1 MAADNQAMRN
11 EEPLSPL
18 SRLFSLPGQDCF
30 NIITIGCKTEGN
42 PHAVVEGLK
51 NTLIN
56 HPRFSSILET
66 GHGEHNVKAKWI
78 PTKVKVE
85 EHVIFPHID
94 PNIENPDQFLED
106 YTTKM
111 AISPMDKSKPLWE
124 FHLLKL
130 KTSHAGSVAVA
141 RFHHSLGDGMSLMS
155 LLLACTRKTCDPEAL
170 PTFVVPKKSN
180 ATYACLSLVTWFWF
194 IVRLLFHTC
203 VEIFKSMV
211 IVCFAGDKATPL
223 KGKPGA
229 TVSINK
235 FIHRIISLDDVKLV
249 KNAMNMTVNDVLL
262 GIVQAGLS
270 RYLIQRYGK
279 SLYFFPSFRNS
290 KSRKLL
296 EKSLHGV
303 VLFNLRPNR
312 NIEDLAKMMEKG
324 SKSRWG
330 NSIGYVLFPLWIRLE
345 KDMLEYIRRAKVT
358 MDRKKL
364 SLEPLFS
371 FALLKLTMG
380 VLGIKAVKNLVTSI
394 FSRTS
399 VIFSNVVGP
408 DEEISF
414 FDHHISYIAASACGL
429 PQGLTIHIQSY
440 VKKVIINLAV
450 DLNVIPDP
458 HYLCDLLIESLQSMK
473 SAVLEMNSHKLEV

>member
-1 MAADNQAMRN
+1 MAAAKQVMPS
-11 EEPLSPL
+11 EEPLSPF
-18 SRLFSLPGQDCF
+18 SRLFSMPGQDCF
-30 NIITIGCKTEGN
+30 NVITIGCKTEGN
-42 PHAVVEGLK
+42 AHAIVEGLK

-66 GHGEHNVKAKWI
+66 GLGEHKVKAKWI
-78 PTKVKVE
+78 PTTVKVE
-85 EHVIFPHID
+85 DHVIVPDID

-106 YTTKM
+106 YTTNM
-111 AISPMDKSKPLWE
+111 ALSPMDKSKPLWE
-124 FHLLKL
+124 FHLLQL
-130 KTSHAGSVAVA
+130 KTSYAGSVAVA

-155 LLLACTRKTCDPEAL
+155 LLLACTRKTCDLEAL
-170 PTFVVPKKSN
+170 PTFVVPKKSK
-180 ATYACLSLVTWFWF
+180 ARHICWSLIAWFWF

-203 VEIFKSMV
+203 VEVFKSMV
-211 IVCFAGDKATPL
+211 IVCFARDNVTPL

-229 TVSINK
+229 TISVNK
-235 FIHRIISLDDVKLV
+235 FIHRIFSLDDVKVV

-262 GIVQAGLS
+262 GVVQAGLS
-270 RYLIQRYGK
+270 RYLSQKIDLNNK
-279 SLYFFPSFRNS
+279 TS
-290 KSRKLL
+290 KSRKVL
-296 EKSLHGV
+296 EKNNIYGV
-303 VLFNLRPNR
+303 VFFNLRPNR

-345 KDMLEYIRRAKVT
+345 EDTLEYIRRAKIT

-364 SLEPLFS
+364 SLEPIFS
-371 FALLKLTMG
+371 FALLKFTMKVFG
-380 VLGIKAVKNLVTSI
+380 LKALKNLVNSI

-399 VIFSNVVGP
+399 VIFTNVVGP

-414 FDHHISYIAASACGL
+414 FDHEISYIAASSCGV

-450 DLNVIPDP
+450 DLSVIPDP
-458 HYLCDLLIESLQSMK
+458 HHLCDLIIDSLSSMK
-473 SAVLEMNSHKLEV
+473 SAVVEMGSYKLEV

>member
-1 MAADNQAMRN
+1 MAAAKQVMPS
-11 EEPLSPL
+11 EELLSPF

-30 NIITIGCKTEGN
+30 NIITMGCKTEGN
-42 PHAVVEGLK
+42 AHAIIEGLK

-66 GHGEHNVKAKWI
+66 GLGEHNVKAKWI
-78 PTKVKVE
+78 PTTVKVE
-85 EHVIFPHID
+85 DHVIVPDID

-106 YTTKM
+106 YTTNM
-111 AISPMDKSKPLWE
+111 ALSPMDKSKPLWE
-124 FHLLKL
+124 FHLLQL
-130 KTSHAGSVAVA
+130 KTSYAGSVAVA

-170 PTFVVPKKSN
+170 PTLVVPKKSN
-180 ATYACLSLVTWFWF
+180 ARHICWSLIAWFWF
-194 IVRLLFHTC
+194 IVRLLFHTV

-211 IVCFAGDKATPL
+211 IVCFARDNATPL

-229 TVSINK
+229 TISVNK
-235 FIHRIISLDDVKLV
+235 FIHRIFNLDDVKVV

-262 GIVQAGLS
+262 GTVQAGLS
-270 RYLIQRYGK
+270 RYLSQRFDLNK
-279 SLYFFPSFRNS
+279 TS
-290 KSRKLL
+290 KSRKIL
-296 EKSLHGV
+296 EKNSIYGV
-303 VLFNLRPNR
+303 VFFNLRPNR

-330 NSIGYVLFPLWIRLE
+330 NSIGYVLFPLWVRLE
-345 KDMLEYIRRAKVT
+345 EDTLEYIRRAKST

-364 SLEPLFS
+364 SLEPIFS
-371 FALLKLTMG
+371 FALLKFTMK
-380 VLGIKAVKNLVTSI
+380 VLGLKALKNLVHSI

-399 VIFSNVVGP
+399 VIFTNVVGP

-414 FDHHISYIAASACGL
+414 FDHEISYIAASSCGV

-458 HYLCDLLIESLQSMK
+458 HHLCDLIIDSLNSMK
-473 SAVLEMNSHKLEV
+473 SAVLEMDSHRLEV